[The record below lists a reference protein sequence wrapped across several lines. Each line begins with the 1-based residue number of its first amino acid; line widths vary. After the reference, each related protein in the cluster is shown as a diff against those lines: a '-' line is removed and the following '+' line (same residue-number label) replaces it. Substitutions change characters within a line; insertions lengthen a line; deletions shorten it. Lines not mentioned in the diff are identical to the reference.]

1 MRNWQ
6 LALGGGTAALLL
18 AGCGGGSGFAE
29 ESARTIVDE
38 TEKDMKALSS
48 VTMTGQLVSD
58 GEQLD
63 IDMAISTSGDCE
75 GSISVQGG
83 EVQILS
89 LDGASWMKPD
99 AAFWEATAGES
110 APMVQE
116 MVDDKWVVLP
126 EDEGGFT
133 ELCDLDELLS
143 SLGADDETEGE
154 VDGTEDVDGQETVK
168 VLSETDEGDPLTI
181 WVTVDDPHLIV
192 KMEVTEGEE
201 PGTITFT
208 EFDEEPD
215 VEAPAEDDVVDLDQ
229 MGG

>member
-6 LALGGGTAALLL
+6 KALGGGTAALLL
-18 AGCGGGSGFAE
+18 AGCGGGGFAE
-29 ESARTIVDE
+29 ESVKTIVDE

-48 VTMTGQLVSD
+48 VRMSGELTTD
-58 GEQLD
+58 GDQLD
-63 IDMAISTSGDCE
+63 LDMTISTSGDCE
-75 GSISVQGG
+75 GSMSVEGG

-110 APMVQE
+110 APMVQA
-116 MVDDKWVVLP
+116 MVGDKWVVLP
-126 EDEGGFT
+126 EDDEGFT
-133 ELCDLDELLS
+133 ELCDLDELLAE
-143 SLGADDETEGE
+143 LGADDEEKGE
-154 VDGTEDVDGQETVK
+154 VDGTEEVDGKETVR

-181 WVTVDDPHLIV
+181 WVTVDDPHLIL

-201 PGTITFT
+201 PGTITFS
-208 EFDEEPD
+208 EFDEELD
-215 VEAPAEDDVVDLDQ
+215 IEAPAEDDVVDLEQ